1 MRRIIIGCLAA
12 TAIAI
17 AGFAGSAAASG
28 PAPPGRD
35 IIQLTCNGTT
45 FTIAVPRAGDSN
57 GVGQIVGQ
65 RGHGI
70 PVTFEFTIFD
80 VTTDTLLFSEA
91 GIVGGGHAHPN
102 QATTHCTAVV
112 FEGTAADFF
121 GPEPPPPGVAPTD
134 MIRASIAVDVILKL

>member
-12 TAIAI
+12 SVIAL
-17 AGFAGSAAASG
+17 AAFAGSAAASG

-65 RGHGI
+65 KGHGI
-70 PVTFEFTIFD
+70 PVTFEFSVFD

-91 GIVGGGHAHPN
+91 DAVGGGRAHPN
-102 QATTHCTAVV
+102 QVTTHCTAVV

-121 GPEPPPPGVAPTD
+121 GPEPLSPGVAPTD
-134 MIRASIAVDVILKL
+134 IIRAGIAVDVIIKL